1 MGTTTKPG
9 RRGVLT
15 QLFCLPQAFC
25 NGVFVNFEQKCHI
38 SHINASEA
46 LSTKEFHCFHHSL
59 HPSRHLSHALTPLY
73 KGVSKELVRDDSSR
87 LLNHDKERTW
97 RVMCDIFNELG
108 YDVKFRVLNS
118 CDYGIPQHRERV
130 YLSWL

>member
-9 RRGVLT
+9 RRGGLT

-59 HPSRHLSHALTPLY
+59 HPSRHLSHISHIFSTSAQIMLLVFALNYQNQYPTGTNLWQSV
-73 KGVSKELVRDDSSR
+73 GVTGEICERYVRD
-87 LLNHDKERTW
+87 
-97 RVMCDIFNELG
+97 
-108 YDVKFRVLNS
+108 
-118 CDYGIPQHRERV
+118 
-130 YLSWL
+130 